1 MESKVLKLVH
11 KGKKKLS
18 TLQTSKKT
26 QMEEA
31 EAGMTLA
38 EE

>member
-11 KGKKKLS
+11 KGKKLS